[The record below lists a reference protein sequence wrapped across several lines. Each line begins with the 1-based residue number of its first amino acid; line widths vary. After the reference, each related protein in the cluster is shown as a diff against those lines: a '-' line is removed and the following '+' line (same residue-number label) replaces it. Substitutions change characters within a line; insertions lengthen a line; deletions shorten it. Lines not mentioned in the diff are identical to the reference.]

1 MMAVME
7 TIKPEVMHRIIS
19 EFFRKN
25 LFKRKAIHLE
35 AFFANW
41 LLAHDKTPSDGKGAC

>member
-7 TIKPEVMHRIIS
+7 TIKLEVLRRVIS
-19 EFFRKN
+19 DFYCKN
-25 LFKRKAIHLE
+25 MIKRKAIHLE

-41 LLAHDKTPSDGKGAC
+41 LLAHDGEDGC